1 MNPILGIMI
10 HNNWRGIAL
19 GAVIAVLLF
28 AACWWFQRD

>member
-19 GAVIAVLLF
+19 GAVIAGLLF
-28 AACWWFQRD
+28 AAYWWSQRD